1 MRRSI
6 TAVALFVSF
15 VAMSTSGVLMLIMDR
30 PSFTIRMHPVHK
42 LFGIVMVLAMLS
54 HLTLNARAL
63 LAHTRNRWALV
74 GGGLLTVLLV
84 MTYAVVVA
92 SPVAPEAAKV
102 LDQAAR
108 EMEDPP
114 ENPSSV
120 RATNP

>member
-1 MRRSI
+1 MRRSV
-6 TAVALFVSF
+6 TAIALFVSF
-15 VAMSTSGVLMLIMDR
+15 VAMSTSGLLMLFMDR

-42 LFGIVMVLAMLS
+42 LFGIVMVLAVLS

-84 MTYAVVVA
+84 VTYAVVVA
-92 SPVAPEAAKV
+92 SPVDPEAANV

-108 EMEDPP
+108 QLEEPA
-114 ENPSSV
+114 EKPSPGG
-120 RATNP
+120 TTKP